1 MQTAWATAQRQSEE
15 LVERER
21 TFASQIQ
28 QLTAATQRSDLLLAE
43 LRAELV
49 AVRSAEMALEAQHQ
63 ALTRLATGQSQQLER
78 IRRSTAWRLTRPFRW
93 LAGERE
99 VEEPLLRS
107 DAPESG
113 STASNELLA
122 TRDDMQQVIST
133 RASPHRPPNFDA
145 LLRLVGEDFI
155 RAAYNAILGRD
166 PDPEGLRHYLSALR
180 DGCRRT
186 RILYA
191 LARSDEA
198 RARARCQDLRPLPD
212 DAFIDAVYQR
222 LLGRRPDPTGKDHYL
237 RLLAKRGG
245 RERVIRDIGNSPEAR
260 ARRTKDLAFTRSL
273 HTALRRESGV
283 RAWLSSR
290 GPLGRVDRRI
300 HQLEH
305 QLAELEVQQSSLPLH
320 GTPHVDGNETTFTA
334 PAFVPT
340 NHHEARGPS
349 AIGPSVFECLGDL
362 PTDEPDR
369 LLDAL
374 AHRIRSSREATAL
387 LRPNSHSQ

>member
-1 MQTAWATAQRQSEE
+1 
-15 LVERER
+15 
-21 TFASQIQ
+21 
-28 QLTAATQRSDLLLAE
+28 
-43 LRAELV
+43 
-49 AVRSAEMALEAQHQ
+49 MALEVQHQ

-122 TRDDMQQVIST
+122 TRNDMQQVIST

-245 RERVIRDIGNSPEAR
+245 RQRVIRDIKSSPEAR
-260 ARRTKDLAFTRSL
+260 ACGAKDLAFTRSL
-273 HTALRRESGV
+273 QAALRTEGGLGT
-283 RAWLSSR
+283 WLRSR
-290 GPLGRVDRRI
+290 GPLGRVDRRL

-305 QLAELEVQQSSLPLH
+305 QLAEVQLHQPPLSLQGPLRAAAI
-320 GTPHVDGNETTFTA
+320 ETTPPALAFA
-334 PAFVPT
+334 PV
-340 NHHEARGPS
+340 NHQETRS
-349 AIGPSVFECLGDL
+349 DSKTSRSIFECLADI
-362 PTDEPDR
+362 PTDEPGR
-369 LLDAL
+369 LLDTL
-374 AHRIRSSREATAL
+374 ADRIRSSQEATAL
-387 LRPNSHSQ
+387 LRPHSHPQ